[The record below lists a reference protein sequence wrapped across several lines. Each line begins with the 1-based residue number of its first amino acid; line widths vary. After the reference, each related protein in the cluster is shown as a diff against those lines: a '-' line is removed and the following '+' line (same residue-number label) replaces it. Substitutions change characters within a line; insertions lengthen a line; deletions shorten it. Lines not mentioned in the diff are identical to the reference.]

1 MLFTSTQSSNFL
13 LFLFFSL
20 AVLEEHFNF
29 IIIIFLGFR
38 KSWLILLF
46 WVSHRFILVLT
57 KLNELWVGGNGSSSA
72 VVPNLVPLKVLHIS
86 LDIVVEVHF
95 SYKSSQNIIEIYVNR
110 TTFTWTFFLWKL
122 MNWNVL
128 MRQKKESL
136 CITCLSTI
144 Q

>member
-72 VVPNLVPLKVLHIS
+72 VLPNLVPLKVLHIS